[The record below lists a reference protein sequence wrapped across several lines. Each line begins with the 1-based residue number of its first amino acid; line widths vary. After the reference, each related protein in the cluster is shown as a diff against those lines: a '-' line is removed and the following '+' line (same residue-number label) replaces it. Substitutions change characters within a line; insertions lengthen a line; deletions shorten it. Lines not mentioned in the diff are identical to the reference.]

1 MGSLEEQDSSGFQA
15 MSSSVAVE
23 KLTGTHHGATFS
35 TPGMPGSPP
44 LPQPCT
50 PSIVNGRC
58 SAEHKLARIEMRA
71 EMGGRCR

>member
-1 MGSLEEQDSSGFQA
+1 MGSLEEQDSRGFQV

-23 KLTGTHHGATFS
+23 KLIGTHQGATFS
-35 TPGMPGSPP
+35 TPGMPGSEP

-58 SAEHKLARIEMRA
+58 KTTKSLRQR
-71 EMGGRCR
+71 